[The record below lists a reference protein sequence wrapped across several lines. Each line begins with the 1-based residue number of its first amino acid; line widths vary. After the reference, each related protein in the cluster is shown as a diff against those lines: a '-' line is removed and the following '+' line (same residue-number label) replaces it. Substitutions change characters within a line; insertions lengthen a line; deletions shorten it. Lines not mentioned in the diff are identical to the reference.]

1 MKLTQTELRRLI
13 KEELGSNRHEQS
25 RLLTEAIDLNVPKN
39 QERIIKLLQQ
49 ILMAIRAGP
58 RQK

>member
-1 MKLTQTELRRLI
+1 MKLTQTELMRLI

-25 RLLTEAIDLNVPKN
+25 RLVENIRAGEDHQLT
-39 QERIIKLLQQ
+39 IIKLLQQ

-58 RQK
+58 R